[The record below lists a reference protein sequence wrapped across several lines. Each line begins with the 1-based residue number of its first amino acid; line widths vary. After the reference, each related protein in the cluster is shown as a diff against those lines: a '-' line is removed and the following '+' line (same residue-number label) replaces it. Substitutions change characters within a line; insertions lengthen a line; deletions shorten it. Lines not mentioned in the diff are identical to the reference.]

1 MSKTKYLITK
11 DGVEVGFLVIEE
23 SAGVFEYTTPGG
35 VAAITGGPAGDAAL
49 LFAALVGF
57 TGTAWFIGGP
67 AWLAPTIG
75 LTVTAALAG
84 VRAWRSGAM
93 VSDDPAGQDVTI
105 KIESWGDEGRVLLDE
120 IRDKTI
126 PLDAWRRTAKAVV
139 LDGKNFSRPALAEAG
154 RYISQPEYH
163 KIKNELVRLN
173 MAHRQGSRYI
183 LSPRGL
189 AMLRKVVTLPY

>member
-1 MSKTKYLITK
+1 MSKTRYTITR
-11 DGVEVGFLVIEE
+11 DGEEVGFLVIEE
-23 SAGVFEYTTPGG
+23 AAGVFEYTTPGG
-35 VAAITGGPAGDAAL
+35 PAGDAAL
-49 LFAALVGF
+49 LLASLVGF

-75 LTVTAALAG
+75 LTVTAVLAG
-84 VRAWRSGAM
+84 VKAWRSGAIA
-93 VSDDPAGQDVTI
+93 SDDSPTQDVTI
-105 KIESWGDEGRVLLDE
+105 KIESWGDEGKVLFDE

-126 PLDAWRRTAKAVV
+126 PIDAWRRTAKAVI
-139 LDGKNFSRPALAEAG
+139 LDGKNFSRPALAELG

-173 MAHRQGSRYI
+173 MAHRQGSGYI

-189 AMLRKVVTLPY
+189 ALLRKIVSLPY